1 MAARRAWPMTPR
13 RGAAARRGLADDAE
27 AGSSLCHRR
36 RGGELRGAT
45 GAAGSEVRWVRC
57 GERGTAGCVLAE
69 ILGSRARRGGAGS
82 EQRWCEEPAVSSGG
96 EERAVLHLLLE
107 KNSFGYLTF
116 SLLATHTSKWVWY
129 LGFHCWRQSYIQ
141 TCISAIKKMWCMLHT
156 S

>member
-1 MAARRAWPMTPR
+1 MTTLRWGMAARRAWPMTPR

-45 GAAGSEVRWVRC
+45 DAAGSEARRVRC

-69 ILGSRARRGGAGS
+69 MLGNRARRGAGS
-82 EQRWCEEPAVSSGG
+82 EQRWWEEPAVSSGG

-107 KNSFGYLTF
+107 KNSFGT
-116 SLLATHTSKWVWY
+116 
-129 LGFHCWRQSYIQ
+129 
-141 TCISAIKKMWCMLHT
+141 
-156 S
+156 